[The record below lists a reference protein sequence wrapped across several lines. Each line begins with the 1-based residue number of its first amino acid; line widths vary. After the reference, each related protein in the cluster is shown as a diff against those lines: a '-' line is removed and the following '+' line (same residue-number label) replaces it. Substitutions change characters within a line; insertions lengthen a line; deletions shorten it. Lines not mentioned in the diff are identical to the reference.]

1 MKNKG
6 FTLVEMITVIAL
18 LAIIGM
24 ISIPVVEGVI
34 KRSKDRVYNTQLE
47 EIKSGAKKYATEY
60 IENIS
65 SVDGGQTIVC
75 LSKLKELGYLENT
88 KIVDPRTDLAMDG
101 GIIITYIASS
111 KNYEYEYIEDI
122 SSCE

>member
-34 KRSKDRVYNTQLE
+34 KRSKDRVYEAQLE

-88 KIVDPRTDLAMDG
+88 KIVDPRTDLVMDG
-101 GIIITYIASS
+101 GIKIRYVESS
-111 KNYEYEYIEDI
+111 KNFKYIYDEDI
-122 SSCE
+122 ISCE

>member
-34 KRSKDRVYNTQLE
+34 KRSKDRVYEAQLE
-47 EIKSGAKKYATEY
+47 EIKSRAKK
-60 IENIS
+60 
-65 SVDGGQTIVC
+65 
-75 LSKLKELGYLENT
+75 
-88 KIVDPRTDLAMDG
+88 
-101 GIIITYIASS
+101 
-111 KNYEYEYIEDI
+111 
-122 SSCE
+122 

>member
-34 KRSKDRVYNTQLE
+34 KRSKDRVYEAQLE

-65 SVDGGQTIVC
+65 TVDGAETIFC

-88 KIVDPRTDLAMDG
+88 KIVDPRTDLVMDG
-101 GIIITYIASS
+101 GIKIRYVESS
-111 KNYEYEYIEDI
+111 KNFKYIYDEDI
-122 SSCE
+122 ISCE

>member
-34 KRSKDRVYNTQLE
+34 KRSKDRVYETQIE

-65 SVDGGQTIVC
+65 TVDGAETIVC
-75 LSKLKELGYLENT
+75 LSELKELGYLENT

-101 GIIITYIASS
+101 GIKIRYVESS
-111 KNYEYEYIEDI
+111 KNFKYIYDEDI
-122 SSCE
+122 ISCE

>member
-34 KRSKDRVYNTQLE
+34 KRSKDRVYETQLE

-65 SVDGGQTIVC
+65 TVDGAETIVC

-88 KIVDPRTDLAMDG
+88 KIVDPRTDSAMDG
-101 GIIITYIASS
+101 GVIITYIASS
-111 KNYEYEYIEDI
+111 KNYKYEYNEDI
-122 SSCE
+122 ISCE

>member
-34 KRSKDRVYNTQLE
+34 KRSKDRVYEAQLE

-65 SVDGGQTIVC
+65 TVDGAETIVC

-88 KIVDPRTDLAMDG
+88 KIVDPRTDLVMDG
-101 GIIITYIASS
+101 GIKIRYVESS
-111 KNYEYEYIEDI
+111 KNFKYIYDEDI
-122 SSCE
+122 ISCE

>member
-34 KRSKDRVYNTQLE
+34 KRSKDRVYETQLE

-65 SVDGGQTIVC
+65 TVDGAETIVC

-88 KIVDPRTDLAMDG
+88 KIVDPRTDLVMDG
-101 GIIITYIASS
+101 GIKIRYVESS
-111 KNYEYEYIEDI
+111 KNFKYIYDEDI
-122 SSCE
+122 ISCE

>member
-65 SVDGGQTIVC
+65 F
-75 LSKLKELGYLENT
+75 
-88 KIVDPRTDLAMDG
+88 
-101 GIIITYIASS
+101 
-111 KNYEYEYIEDI
+111 
-122 SSCE
+122 

>member
-18 LAIIGM
+18 LGIIGL

-34 KRSKDRVYNTQLE
+34 KRSKGRVYETQLE
-47 EIKSGAKKYATEY
+47 EIISGAKKYATEY

-65 SVDGGQTIVC
+65 SVDGAETIVC
-75 LSKLKELGYLENT
+75 LSHLKELGYLENT

-101 GIIITYIASS
+101 GIIIKYVASS
-111 KNYEYEYIEDI
+111 KNYEYRYDEDI
-122 SSCE
+122 TSCE

>member
-34 KRSKDRVYNTQLE
+34 KRSKDRVYETQLE

-65 SVDGGQTIVC
+65 TVDGAETIVC

-88 KIVDPRTDLAMDG
+88 KIVDPRTDLVMDG
-101 GIIITYIASS
+101 GIKIRYVESS
-111 KNYEYEYIEDI
+111 KSFKYIYDEDI
-122 SSCE
+122 ISCE

>member
-34 KRSKDRVYNTQLE
+34 KRSKDRVYEAQLE

-111 KNYEYEYIEDI
+111 KNYKYEYNEDI
-122 SSCE
+122 ISCE

>member
-34 KRSKDRVYNTQLE
+34 KRSKDRVYETQLE
-47 EIKSGAKKYATEY
+47 EIKSGAKKYAVNKMNELFS
-60 IENIS
+60 ESKKLVQKNRNIP
-65 SVDGGQTIVC
+65 TYY
-75 LSKLKELGYLENT
+75 KEVLLGFITFLEIRDN
-88 KIVDPRTDLAMDG
+88 
-101 GIIITYIASS
+101 
-111 KNYEYEYIEDI
+111 
-122 SSCE
+122 

>member
-6 FTLVEMITVIAL
+6 FTLVEMITVSAL

-34 KRSKDRVYNTQLE
+34 KRSKDRVYEAQLE

-65 SVDGGQTIVC
+65 TVDGAETIVC

-88 KIVDPRTDLAMDG
+88 KIVDPRTDLVMDG
-101 GIIITYIASS
+101 GIKIRYVESS
-111 KNYEYEYIEDI
+111 KNFKYIYDEDI
-122 SSCE
+122 ISCE

>member
-75 LSKLKELGYLENT
+75 LSTLKELGYLENT

-111 KNYEYEYIEDI
+111 KNYEYEYNEDI

>member
-34 KRSKDRVYNTQLE
+34 KRSKDRVYETQLE

-111 KNYEYEYIEDI
+111 KNYKYEYNEDI
-122 SSCE
+122 ISCE

>member
-18 LAIIGM
+18 LAIIGV

-34 KRSKDRVYNTQLE
+34 KRSKDRVYETQLE

-65 SVDGGQTIVC
+65 TVDGAETIVC

-88 KIVDPRTDLAMDG
+88 KIVDPRTDLVMDG
-101 GIIITYIASS
+101 GIKIRYVESS
-111 KNYEYEYIEDI
+111 KNFKYIYDEDI
-122 SSCE
+122 ISCE